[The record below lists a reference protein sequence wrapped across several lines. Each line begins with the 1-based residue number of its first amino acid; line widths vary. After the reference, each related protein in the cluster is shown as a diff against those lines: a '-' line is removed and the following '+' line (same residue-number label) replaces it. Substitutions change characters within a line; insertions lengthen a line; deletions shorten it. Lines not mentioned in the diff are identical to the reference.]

1 VLCQAEK
8 TIRYSVSHQISYIVV
23 DQNTLMS
30 TWSDSRVVSAT
41 VASASETQIGSD
53 INIPQNQ
60 TWLLNGV
67 FGSHPQGG
75 TFRLAIDSLP
85 GMNGVRIQNSVDG
98 GTLSAAGNGS
108 SEIYP
113 LNTVVAG
120 PAVVQIFTTNAAATS
135 GTATGMLNY
144 QVTQSG

>member
-1 VLCQAEK
+1 MG
-8 TIRYSVSHQISYIVV
+8 
-23 DQNTLMS
+23 MS
-30 TWSDSRVVSAT
+30 TWSDSRVVSGT
-41 VASASETQIGSD
+41 VASAAETQIGSD

-60 TWLLNGV
+60 TWLINGL

-75 TFRLAIDSLP
+75 TFRISVDSLP

-113 LNTVVAG
+113 ANFVVQG
-120 PAVVQIFTTNAAATS
+120 PAVVQLLTTNAAATS
-135 GTATGMLNY
+135 GTATGMINY
-144 QVTQSG
+144 QVTQTSA